1 MPDAPSEPPC
11 AKNES
16 SSDAEGTSALTGAA
30 PMHLLDE
37 TVRPEW
43 IDYNGHLYDGYYA
56 VIFAKAVDEFLI
68 RVAITPAVRETTKH
82 TLYTME
88 THVRFLWEVK
98 LGTPVSVTCQLLE
111 LDAKRVRV
119 FLSMHDKVRN
129 IVVATSE
136 QMLMSIDQSGEAHS
150 APWLPDT
157 ARILEGLLKEHAL
170 LAMPKDAGRSIAIR
184 R

>member
-1 MPDAPSEPPC
+1 
-11 AKNES
+11 
-16 SSDAEGTSALTGAA
+16 
-30 PMHLLDE
+30 
-37 TVRPEW
+37 
-43 IDYNGHLYDGYYA
+43 
-56 VIFAKAVDEFLI
+56 
-68 RVAITPAVRETTKH
+68 
-82 TLYTME
+82 
-88 THVRFLWEVK
+88 
-98 LGTPVSVTCQLLE
+98 
-111 LDAKRVRV
+111 
-119 FLSMHDKVRN
+119 MHDKVRN